1 MMCTYVQSFPMVE
14 SVFVA
19 EGSDRYKI
27 ELLDSLRRAK
37 PTLRVVTVLSGNLCL
52 KWAAEAKGT
61 MDY

>member
-1 MMCTYVQSFPMVE
+1 MCAYVQSFPMVE

-19 EGSDRYKI
+19 EGGDGYKM

-61 MDY
+61 TDH

>member
-1 MMCTYVQSFPMVE
+1 MVE